1 MMGTKTG
8 IVCVL
13 AALAVGACSWGAG
26 SGSGNTSPDAA
37 NAAVCGDNVCAATEV
52 GFCTQDCG
60 SGGNNSQNAV
70 CGNGQCETTKGENAT
85 NCSMDCGGGSNQQPV
100 CGNGQCETGETST
113 SCPMDCGGGGS
124 GALNCSDQNVL
135 LACFACIATN
145 VCTPPEDATSCM
157 ACLGG
162 GGGPCN
168 NDGVCDPGETSAACP
183 LDGCP

>member
-13 AALAVGACSWGAG
+13 AALAVGACSWGSG
-26 SGSGNTSPDAA
+26 SGSGNTSADAA
-37 NAAVCGDNVCAATEV
+37 GAAVCGDNICAATEV

-60 SGGNNSQNAV
+60 NGGNHNGSNGSNGQQTAV
-70 CGNGQCETTKGENAT
+70 CGNGQCETTLGESA
-85 NCSMDCGGGSNQQPV
+85 
-100 CGNGQCETGETST
+100 T
-113 SCPMDCGGGGS
+113 SCPSDCGGGGGS
-124 GALNCSDQNVL
+124 GSGSSALNCSDQNVL

-145 VCTPPEDATSCM
+145 VCTPPEDAASCQ
-157 ACLGG
+157 ACLG